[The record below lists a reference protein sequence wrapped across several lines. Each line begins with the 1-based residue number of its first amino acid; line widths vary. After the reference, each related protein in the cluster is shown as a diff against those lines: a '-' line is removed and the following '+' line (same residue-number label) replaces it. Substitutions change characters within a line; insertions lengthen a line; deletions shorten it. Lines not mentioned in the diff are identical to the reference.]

1 MIFPREKDWPY
12 SKRIAELLFD
22 NGAHYLQNGDLKGEK
37 MFIKEITIENF
48 GPIERQNFRL
58 YMDKPNV
65 IFGRNATGK
74 TQLLAA
80 IYAIFFDE
88 GLLRHHRKS
97 HLTGRT
103 CLKIQGSRGVFSLMQ
118 YHSNQASNIC
128 FDKFEDIKM
137 AANLNRKLFYFYF
150 PALDRGKRRRYSRNE
165 IQHAS
170 QFLRN
175 VGIKGHHILET
186 CLTKSEMNIVMSYS
200 EQAYIDLVCFLSTI
214 PENSV
219 LIGDSIFSRMDAL
232 MTSKLMEVLKC
243 MRNVQIILAENCHV
257 EEVIQTMEINALY
270 LDPPSQEVSPVSFNY
285 REIIQN
291 HNSIDA
297 EESYDSTE
305 ETILPIVYQIG
316 DYIPDGEKYEIE
328 LKEIKG
334 NNPCNSIIDNS
345 DVYVNAYLN
354 GSLREIGKIYFGIS
368 NDRRIT
374 GVKLSYEDIDEI
386 QRKISERLSQASP
399 FITPDMYAIKF
410 NKVATKTGDIQPDLY
425 VVEVDVFPNDAEW
438 LYSTSKGEVYIKTHG
453 GKQKLSSLQIQEEIL
468 RRKMQMLEQHSVAK
482 L

>member
-1 MIFPREKDWPY
+1 
-12 SKRIAELLFD
+12 
-22 NGAHYLQNGDLKGEK
+22 

-48 GPIERQNFRL
+48 GPIKEQTFELCTN
-58 YMDKPNV
+58 KPNV
-65 IFGRNATGK
+65 IFGCNVTGK
-74 TQLLAA
+74 TQLLAS

-88 GLLRHHRKS
+88 GVLRHHRKS
-97 HLTGRT
+97 HLSGRT
-103 CLKIQGSRGVFSLMQ
+103 CLKIQGSKGAFSLVQ
-118 YHSNQASNIC
+118 YHSNQASSIS
-128 FDKFEDIKM
+128 FGKFEDVKK
-137 AANLNRKLFYFYF
+137 AASINRKRLYFYF
-150 PALDRGKRRRYSRNE
+150 PALDRGNRRKYSRSE

-170 QFLRN
+170 RFLRN
-175 VGIKGHHILET
+175 LGIKGHHILET
-186 CLTKSEMNIVMSYS
+186 CLTKSEMNIVMSYG

-219 LIGDSIFSRMDAL
+219 LIGDSIFSRMDAF
-232 MTSKLMEVLKC
+232 MTSMLMEVLER
-243 MRNVQIILAENCHV
+243 MRNVQVILAENCHM
-257 EEVIQTMEINALY
+257 EEAIQTTQINALY
-270 LDPPSQEVSPVSFNY
+270 LNPPSQEVSPVSYNY

-297 EESYDSTE
+297 EENYDSAE
-305 ETILPIVYQIG
+305 GTILPIVYQIG

-345 DVYVNAYLN
+345 DIYVNAYLN

-399 FITPDMYAIKF
+399 LITPDMYAIKF
-410 NKVATKTGDIQPDLY
+410 NKVATKSGDIQPDVY

-438 LYSTSKGEVYIKTHG
+438 LYSTAKGDVYIKTHG

-468 RRKMQMLEQHSVAK
+468 RRKMQLLDQYSVVK
-482 L
+482 M

>member
-1 MIFPREKDWPY
+1 
-12 SKRIAELLFD
+12 
-22 NGAHYLQNGDLKGEK
+22 
-37 MFIKEITIENF
+37 MFIKEITIEKF
-48 GPIERQNFRL
+48 GPIEGQTFQL
-58 YMDKPNV
+58 CTDKPNV
-65 IFGRNATGK
+65 IFGDNATGK

-88 GLLRHHRKS
+88 GVLRHHRKS

-103 CLKIQGSRGVFSLMQ
+103 CLKIQGGRGAFSLVQ
-118 YHSNQASNIC
+118 HHSNQASNIC
-128 FDKFEDIKM
+128 FDKFEDVKK
-137 AANLNRKLFYFYF
+137 AASLNRKCLYFYF
-150 PALDRGKRRRYSRNE
+150 PALDRGNRCKYSRSE

-175 VGIKGHHILET
+175 LGIKGHHILET
-186 CLTKSEMNIVMSYS
+186 CLTKSEMNIVMSYG
-200 EQAYIDLVCFLSTI
+200 EQEYINLVCFLSMI
-214 PENSV
+214 PEDSV
-219 LIGDSIFSRMDAL
+219 LICDSIFSRMDAF
-232 MTSKLMEVLKC
+232 MTPKLMEVLEH
-243 MRNVQIILAENCHV
+243 MRNVQIVLAENCYM
-257 EEVIQTMEINALY
+257 EETIQATQINALY
-270 LDPPSQEVSPVSFNY
+270 LNPPSQEVSPVSYNY

-291 HNSIDA
+291 HNSID
-297 EESYDSTE
+297 SKYNHDSTE
-305 ETILPIVYQIG
+305 GTILPIVYRIG
-316 DYIPDGEKYEIE
+316 DYFPDGEKYEIE

-386 QRKISERLSQASP
+386 QRKISERLSQTSP
-399 FITPDMYAIKF
+399 LISPDMYAIKF
-410 NKVATKTGDIQPDLY
+410 NKVATASGDIQPDVY

-438 LYSTSKGEVYIKTHG
+438 LYSTAKGEVFIKTQG

-468 RRKMQMLEQHSVAK
+468 RRKMQSLDQYATAK
-482 L
+482 I